1 MYDENIMILA
11 LNVSKLSSDPT
22 AKVGCI
28 ITNSDNEIL
37 SVGYNKIK
45 QYILI
50 EDINYINANK
60 EIKKYAFVHAEMM
73 ALSRLKDT
81 KEELS
86 IYITYPSCINC
97 AVEYLLNSN
106 YNFKNVFYID
116 KGSDSFKQRYN
127 IKEALEL
134 MDYKNVNTHAIM
146 EEELYNVRK

>member
-28 ITNSDNEIL
+28 ITNSENEVL

-45 QYILI
+45 KYILI

-60 EIKKYAFVHAEMM
+60 EIKKYAFVHAESM
-73 ALSRLKDT
+73 ALSRLKET

-97 AVEYLLNSN
+97 AVDYLLNSN
-106 YNFKNVFYID
+106 YNFKNVYYID
-116 KGSDSFKQRYN
+116 RGSDSFMVRYH

-134 MDYKNVNTHAIM
+134 MKYKKVNVMAIENTFG
-146 EEELYNVRK
+146 E

>member
-28 ITNSDNEIL
+28 ITNSENEVL

-45 QYILI
+45 KYILI

-60 EIKKYAFVHAEMM
+60 EIKKYAFVHAESM
-73 ALSRLKDT
+73 ALSRLKET

-97 AVEYLLNSN
+97 AVDYLLNSN
-106 YNFKNVFYID
+106 YNFKNVYYID
-116 KGSDSFKQRYN
+116 RGSDSFMVRYH

-134 MDYKNVNTHAIM
+134 MKYKKVNVVAIENTFG
-146 EEELYNVRK
+146 E

>member
-28 ITNSDNEIL
+28 ITNSENEVL

-45 QYILI
+45 KYILI

-60 EIKKYAFVHAEMM
+60 EIKKYAFVHAESM
-73 ALSRLKDT
+73 ALSRLKET

-97 AVEYLLNSN
+97 AVDYLLNSN
-106 YNFKNVFYID
+106 YNFKNVYYID
-116 KGSDSFKQRYN
+116 RGSDSFMVRYH

-134 MDYKNVNTHAIM
+134 MKYKKVNVVAIENTFG
-146 EEELYNVRK
+146 